1 MKCLVKGC
9 KNQKGQGGFIGEICS
24 PCYDILVSGKIKPSN
39 AWFVKLIEGNT
50 MNIKHTENAFN
61 DLNEMWREEMERMEE
76 ALADSQAIIEQMKTD
91 LETLIQSWKGQ
102 DHDK

>member
-1 MKCLVKGC
+1 
-9 KNQKGQGGFIGEICS
+9 
-24 PCYDILVSGKIKPSN
+24 
-39 AWFVKLIEGNT
+39 
-50 MNIKHTENAFN
+50 MNIKHTKNSFN
-61 DLNEMWREEMERMEE
+61 DLNELWREEMERMEE

>member
-1 MKCLVKGC
+1 
-9 KNQKGQGGFIGEICS
+9 
-24 PCYDILVSGKIKPSN
+24 
-39 AWFVKLIEGNT
+39 

-61 DLNEMWREEMERMEE
+61 DLNEQWREEMEKMQE

-91 LETLIQSWKGQ
+91 LETLIQSWKEL